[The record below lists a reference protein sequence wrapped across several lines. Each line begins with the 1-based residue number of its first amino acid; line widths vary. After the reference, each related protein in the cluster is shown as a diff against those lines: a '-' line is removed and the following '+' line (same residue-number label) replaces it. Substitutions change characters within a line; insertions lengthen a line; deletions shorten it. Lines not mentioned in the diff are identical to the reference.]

1 MAVYGLYGA
10 ATSKWDMSAK
20 VEESGVFDSFWD
32 TLSFVVNGI
41 VFFFSGVACIN
52 FFVRCGLLLRS
63 IVLPQTGREFFP
75 LTRQNVRLACH
86 VPNEAS
92 FELACLDL
100 ST

>member
-1 MAVYGLYGA
+1 MHPMPAGVVSVAVYGLYGA

-52 FFVRCGLLLRS
+52 FFVRQTSKACSQSVLLS
-63 IVLPQTGREFFP
+63 
-75 LTRQNVRLACH
+75 
-86 VPNEAS
+86 
-92 FELACLDL
+92 
-100 ST
+100 

>member
-1 MAVYGLYGA
+1 MACNAKKRGIYNLNKVFPGLSILIAGAKVALSAGVVSVAVYGLYGS

-52 FFVRCGLLLRS
+52 FFVRQGL
-63 IVLPQTGREFFP
+63 
-75 LTRQNVRLACH
+75 C
-86 VPNEAS
+86 
-92 FELACLDL
+92 
-100 ST
+100 